1 VDSFSQAALGAAV
14 GYLAAGRKFG
24 RTAIGFGA
32 LAGVIPDLDSVAL
45 VLSDGWSEWRYHR
58 GLTHGLFFGAVMGP
72 LLGWIVWRIHARTRP
87 FEPTGSHDALPTW
100 IGLFFF
106 GLITHPLLDF
116 FTIYG
121 TQLLAPFDNTRFAVG
136 GLGII
141 DPGYTLPLLAVLIAA
156 LIRPRATLSFVLVA
170 AGLFAT
176 CAYLFY
182 GLSNNQ
188 KVEARARAQLVAE
201 GVAVADVRVYTTIF
215 QPWLRRIVVD
225 EAQGAR
231 VGFATADQSGAIAWN
246 CFARPDHIA
255 ISTALGTDEGKLFA
269 WFAMG
274 EVWPSIAAAAD
285 GSTVV
290 RLTDRRYGVPGPTVQ
305 GWWGI
310 EMRIGADGRVIEKP
324 RRIDLP
330 RGADSDAIGQLFA
343 ASRGDATPMFAHAI
357 DALSAA
363 EGCRQDRA
371 SR

>member
-1 VDSFSQAALGAAV
+1 MDSFSQAALGAAV

-32 LAGVIPDLDSVAL
+32 LAGTIPDLDNVAL
-45 VLSDGWSEWRYHR
+45 MLSDGWSEWRHHR

-72 LLGWIVWRIHARTRP
+72 LLGWIVWRIHARARP
-87 FEPTGSHDALPTW
+87 FEPTGSHDALPAW
-100 IGLFFF
+100 IALFLFS
-106 GLITHPLLDF
+106 LTTHPLLDF

-121 TQLLAPFDNTRFAVG
+121 TQLLAPFDTTRFAVG

-141 DPGYTLPLLAVLIAA
+141 DPGYTLPLLAALIAA
-156 LIRPRATLSFVLVA
+156 LIRPRAALSFVLVA
-170 AGLFAT
+170 AGLFAS
-176 CAYLFY
+176 CVYLFY

-188 KVEARARAQLVAE
+188 KVEARARAQLVTE
-201 GVAVADVRVYTTIF
+201 GVAAADVRVYTTIF

-225 EAQGAR
+225 DAQGAR
-231 VGFATADQSGAIAWN
+231 VGFATADQPGAIAWI
-246 CFARPDHIA
+246 CFGKPEHIA
-255 ISTALGTDEGKLFA
+255 IGTALGTDEGKLFA

-290 RLTDRRYGVPGPTVQ
+290 RLTDRRYGVPGATVQ

-330 RGADSDAIGQLFA
+330 RGADGDAIGQLFA
-343 ASRGDATPMFAHAI
+343 ASRGQATPMFAQAP
-357 DALSAA
+357 SVQEAA
-363 EGCRQDRA
+363 ESCDA
-371 SR
+371 SRAR

>member
-1 VDSFSQAALGAAV
+1 LDSFSQAALGAAV

-24 RTAIGFGA
+24 RAAIGFGA
-32 LAGVIPDLDSVAL
+32 LAGTIPDLDNAVLA
-45 VLSDGWSEWRYHR
+45 LSDDWGSWRHHR
-58 GLTHGLFFGAVMGP
+58 GLSHGLFFGAVMGP

-87 FEPTGSHDALPTW
+87 YEPTGSHDALPAW

-106 GLITHPLLDF
+106 GLVTHPLLDF

-121 TQLLAPFDNTRFAVG
+121 TQLLAPFDATRFAAA

-141 DPGYTLPLLAVLIAA
+141 DPGYTLPLLAVLAAA
-156 LIRPRATLSFVLVA
+156 LARPRAAASFVLVA

-176 CAYLFY
+176 TAYLFY
-182 GLSNNQ
+182 GMSHNQ
-188 KVEARARAQLVAE
+188 KVETRARAQLAAE
-201 GVAVADVRVYTTIF
+201 GVAAADVRVYTTIF

-225 EAQGAR
+225 DGDGAR
-231 VGFATADQSGAIAWN
+231 VGFATTDQPGAIAWH
-246 CFARPDHIA
+246 CFQRPAHAA
-255 ISTALGTDEGKLFA
+255 IGTALGTEEGKLFA

-274 EVWPSIAAAAD
+274 ETWPSIAEASD

-310 EMRIGADGRVIEKP
+310 EMRIGADGRVLEKP
-324 RRIDLP
+324 RRIDLA
-330 RGADSDAIGQLFA
+330 RGADSDSIGQVFA
-343 ASRGDATPMFAHAI
+343 AARGQATPIFAHAI
-357 DALSAA
+357 DPLSAA
-363 EGCRQDRA
+363 EACRRDRA